1 MNQSKFT
8 VKHIVAI
15 GIGAA
20 VFFVL
25 KRFVTIP
32 TGFPN
37 TDIATAYPFLALLG
51 VVYGPIV
58 AGLAGF
64 IGHALGDLTTLWSMV
79 VLDRRLW
86 DLRGVLRTF
95 DSLDSNPARNLWR

>member
-37 TDIATAYPFLALLG
+37 TDIATAYPFL
-51 VVYGPIV
+51 
-58 AGLAGF
+58 
-64 IGHALGDLTTLWSMV
+64 
-79 VLDRRLW
+79 
-86 DLRGVLRTF
+86 
-95 DSLDSNPARNLWR
+95 DSNPARNLWG

>member
-1 MNQSKFT
+1 MNKKFT

-20 VFFVL
+20 VFFIL

-32 TGFPN
+32 KVVQN

-51 VVYGPIV
+51 VVYGQVV

-64 IGHALGDLTTLWSMV
+64 IG
-79 VLDRRLW
+79 
-86 DLRGVLRTF
+86 
-95 DSLDSNPARNLWR
+95 